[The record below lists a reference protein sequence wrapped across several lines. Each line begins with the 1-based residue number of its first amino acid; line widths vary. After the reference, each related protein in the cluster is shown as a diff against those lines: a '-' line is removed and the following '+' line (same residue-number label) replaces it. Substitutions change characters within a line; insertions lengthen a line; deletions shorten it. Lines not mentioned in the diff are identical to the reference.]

1 VTQIKEFPREVTLI
15 AGIDDAGRGPVIG
28 PLVIAGILIHDYQV
42 PVLAA
47 IGVRDSKALP
57 PRRRSSLAKQI
68 REVAVKCKIVELS
81 PREIDDVVLNGRR
94 LRRLNW
100 LEARAMAEVIQGLHP
115 DVAYVDASDVR
126 EKRFGEQIREMLS
139 FDVAVVSEHHA
150 DAKYPVVSAA
160 SIIAKTHRD
169 EVIAGLRKIY
179 EDFGSGYSSDSRT
192 RQFLRDWFRDHGD
205 QELPDFVR
213 RSWKTI
219 RKIKEEAEQTQAF
232 SDEG

>member
-1 VTQIKEFPREVTLI
+1 LTLI

-28 PLVIAGILIHDYQV
+28 PLVIAGILIQDHQV
-42 PVLAA
+42 PVLDA
-47 IGVRDSKALP
+47 IGARDSKALT

-68 REVAVKCKIVELS
+68 QKIAVKYKIVELS
-81 PREIDDVVLNGRR
+81 PREIDEVVLNGRR

-100 LEARAMAEVIQGLHP
+100 LEAQAMAEVIQGLHP

-126 EKRFGEQIREMLS
+126 EKRFGEHIHGMLS
-139 FDVAVVSEHHA
+139 FDVEIVSEHHA

-169 EVIAGLRKIY
+169 EVIAGLRKICG
-179 EDFGSGYSSDSRT
+179 DFGSGYSSDPKT

-219 RKIKEEAEQTQAF
+219 GKIKKEVEQTQAF
-232 SDEG
+232 SEEG

>member
-1 VTQIKEFPREVTLI
+1 MTLI

-28 PLVIAGILIHDYQV
+28 PLVIAGILIHDHQV
-42 PVLAA
+42 TALDA
-47 IGVRDSKALP
+47 IGARDSKALTP
-57 PRRRSSLAKQI
+57 SRRSSLAKKI
-68 REVAVKCKIVELS
+68 MELAVKYKIVELS
-81 PREIDDVVLNGRR
+81 PREIDEVVLKGRR

-100 LEARAMAEVIQGLHP
+100 LEAKAMAEVIQELHP
-115 DVAYVDASDVR
+115 DVAYVDASDVL

-139 FDVAVVSEHHA
+139 FDVEIVSEHHA

-169 EVIAGLRKIY
+169 EVISGLRKIFG
-179 EDFGSGYSSDSRT
+179 DFGSGYSSDPKT
-192 RQFLRDWFRDHGD
+192 RQFLLNWFRDHGD

-219 RKIKEEAEQTQAF
+219 GKIKEEAEQTQAF
-232 SDEG
+232 LDKG